1 MSMGMI
7 LLRNVFE
14 HSFFKQFYGSVNEMD
29 YTTLRRGFIRIH
41 CKGNPN
47 FNFHK
52 YMMRA
57 LEVDFKKVVGIS
69 WYLWL
74 FLNAFLL
81 LHAKGWQVYFWI
93 ALIPLILLLVV
104 GTKLEHIITQL
115 AQEIAEKHEA
125 IEGDLIVRPS
135 DDHFWFHRP
144 RLILILIH
152 FILFQNSLEI
162 AFFFWIWFQ
171 YNFHSCIM
179 GKVNYLIPR
188 LIIRV
193 FVQFLCSYSTLPLY
207 ALVSHMGSSFNKDG
221 IFDEPMQEGLV
232 HWANEARKN
241 IALRQVAK
249 NDTNQVSNMAG
260 SSVTLE
266 LGKVD
271 DHENKE
277 SAILDRLDSDADE
290 IMPIGD
296 SNEALK

>member
-1 MSMGMI
+1 
-7 LLRNVFE
+7 
-14 HSFFKQFYGSVNEMD
+14 MD

-41 CKGNPN
+41 CKGNPK

-57 LEVDFKKVVGIS
+57 LEADFKKVVGIS

-74 FLNAFLL
+74 FLNIVLL
-81 LHAKGWQVYFWI
+81 LHAK
-93 ALIPLILLLVV
+93 ALIPLILLLAV
-104 GTKLEHIITQL
+104 GTKLEHIIIQL

-125 IEGDLIVRPS
+125 IEGDLLVRPS
-135 DDHFWFHRP
+135 NDHFWFHRP

-162 AFFFWIWFQ
+162 ALFFWIW
-171 YNFHSCIM
+171 
-179 GKVNYLIPR
+179 
-188 LIIRV
+188 
-193 FVQFLCSYSTLPLY
+193 FLCSYSTLPLY
-207 ALVSHMGSSFNKDG
+207 VLVSHMGSSLNKDG

-241 IALRQVAK
+241 MALRQAAK

-277 SAILDRLDSDADE
+277 SAILDRSDSNADE